1 MREEMEHVLK
11 QMLRA
16 LALETRSRLGLTQKE
31 MSELLSMGERSYYDI
46 ESGNYKCGTLTAFLL
61 LVMQEDPDLF
71 LDTVREEFDRI
82 LEREMQR
89 T

>member
-11 QMLRA
+11 QRLRG
-16 LALETRSRLGLTQKE
+16 LALETRSRLGLTQRE

-46 ESGNYKCGTLTAFLL
+46 ESGNSKCGTLTAFLL
-61 LVMQEDPDLF
+61 LVMQEDPGGTLESICDDL
-71 LDTVREEFDRI
+71 DRI
-82 LEREMQR
+82 LPKEMQL

>member
-1 MREEMEHVLK
+1 MEHVLK
-11 QMLRA
+11 QRLRV

-31 MSELLSMGERSYYDI
+31 MSELLSMGERSYFDI

-61 LVMQEDPDLF
+61 LVLQEDPNIF
-71 LDTVREEFDRI
+71 LDTVRDEFDHI
-82 LEREMQR
+82 LEKEMQM

>member
-1 MREEMEHVLK
+1 MEHVLK
-11 QMLRA
+11 QRLRV

-31 MSELLSMGERSYYDI
+31 MSELLSMGERSYFDI

-61 LVMQEDPDLF
+61 LVLQEDPTPF
-71 LDTVREEFDRI
+71 LDTVRDEFDRI
-82 LEREMQR
+82 LEKEMQM

>member
-1 MREEMEHVLK
+1 MEHVLK
-11 QMLRA
+11 QRLRV

-31 MSELLSMGERSYYDI
+31 MSELLSMGERSYFDI

-61 LVMQEDPDLF
+61 LVLQEDPNIF
-71 LDTVREEFDRI
+71 LDTVRDEFDRI
-82 LEREMQR
+82 LEKEMQM

>member
-1 MREEMEHVLK
+1 MEHVLK
-11 QMLRA
+11 QRLRM

-31 MSELLSMGERSYYDI
+31 MSELLSMGERSYFDI

-61 LVMQEDPDLF
+61 LVLQEDPNIF
-71 LDTVREEFDRI
+71 LDTVRDEFDRI
-82 LEREMQR
+82 LEKEMQM

>member
-11 QMLRA
+11 QRLRV

-31 MSELLSMGERSYYDI
+31 MSELLSMGERSYFDI

-61 LVMQEDPDLF
+61 LVLQEDPNIF
-71 LDTVREEFDRI
+71 LDTVRDEFDRI
-82 LEREMQR
+82 LEKEMQM

>member
-1 MREEMEHVLK
+1 MELVLK
-11 QMLRA
+11 QKLRI
-16 LALETRSRLGLTQKE
+16 LALETRSRMGLTQKE

-61 LVMQEDPDLF
+61 LTMQEDSNEF
-71 LDTVREEFDRI
+71 LQSVREDFDSI
-82 LEREMQR
+82 LGKEMQR